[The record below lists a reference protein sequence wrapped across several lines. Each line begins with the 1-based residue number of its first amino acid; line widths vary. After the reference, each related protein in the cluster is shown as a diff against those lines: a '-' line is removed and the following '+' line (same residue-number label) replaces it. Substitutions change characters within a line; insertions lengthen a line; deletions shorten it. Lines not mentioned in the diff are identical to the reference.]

1 MFHWPVAF
9 AVTAARWRLLP
20 STSSANLRARRH
32 DRSLAALV
40 LLTFLVV
47 LLGNGHWLRDGTGL
61 ACWCGLRWLGSFQRH
76 SGGLDRLSFAS
87 AWRLPQH
94 FPPSSTLRCNAAN
107 ANRSSS
113 STGVAT
119 LRQCCWRPAGGRTD
133 TALGCH
139 HLCPPFLCPWVP
151 AQASVVVWRHLESF
165 LGALQG
171 SCLAC
176 RTSAPHFDLC
186 VLHSCVVVVVVAAEG
201 VSVELRTLQLP
212 LERTPRTTVTL
223 PPRQSLQSCCC
234 LWGRVLCPFL
244 PSRTW
249 SCTGCEGTRRPPKIF
264 KFILYL

>member
-47 LLGNGHWLRDGTGL
+47 LLGNGHRLRDGTGL

-76 SGGLDRLSFAS
+76 SQLLAGSIVSPLLLPGGCHSTF
-87 AWRLPQH
+87 LPVQ
-94 FPPSSTLRCNAAN
+94 PCVVTLPTQTGPVPA
-107 ANRSSS
+107 
-113 STGVAT
+113 GVAT

-133 TALGCH
+133 TALGC

-234 LWGRVLCPFL
+234 L
-244 PSRTW
+244 
-249 SCTGCEGTRRPPKIF
+249 
-264 KFILYL
+264 